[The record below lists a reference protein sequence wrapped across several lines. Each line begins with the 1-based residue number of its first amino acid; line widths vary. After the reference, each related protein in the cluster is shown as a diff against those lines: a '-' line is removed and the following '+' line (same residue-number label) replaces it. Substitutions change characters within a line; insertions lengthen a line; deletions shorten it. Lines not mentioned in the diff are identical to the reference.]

1 MAKKVKQFRYYKDY
15 EALDLSK
22 NEPSDLTAKKLTTG
36 SSFSNYTPILQLGIQ
51 TLPGVKVY
59 LNNAEIP
66 VIVGVTGI
74 YELDLEDKAEI
85 TSMRFDES
93 SLTMIAGNTSAYLM
107 VDILYDDLGEVQ
119 Q

>member
-1 MAKKVKQFRYYKDY
+1 MAKKVKQFHYYG
-15 EALDLSK
+15 
-22 NEPSDLTAKKLTTG
+22 NELNQDTIDRLNNG
-36 SSFSNYTPILQLGIQ
+36 SIFSGYTPILQLGIQ

-85 TSMRFDES
+85 TSMRFNES
-93 SLTMIAGNTSAYLM
+93 SLTMIEGNTSAYLM